1 MFLYS
6 KWLHCCY
13 VTANIVTNER
23 EIRSLLQYFSQRV
36 QYIFEVYR
44 KYSNKRARN
53 TKFTWIFFT
62 ATTRKQRR
70 LRRQC
75 EKSIGCDEG
84 RFTSPEECAL
94 APRFISP
101 KECGL
106 PPPKSIF
113 AVYSKKFSLCVP
125 FKRGVPQ
132 ASGIKTVHANNHP
145 PPDSRLS
152 RPPWERGQL
161 KCIGKN
167 NTQSKQPTVLPFACK
182 G

>member
-1 MFLYS
+1 MVAL
-6 KWLHCCY
+6 LLCY
-13 VTANIVTNER
+13 C
-23 EIRSLLQYFSQRV
+23 
-36 QYIFEVYR
+36 

-53 TKFTWIFFT
+53 TKFTWIFFK
-62 ATTRKQRR
+62 ATTRKQRC

-113 AVYSKKFSLCVP
+113 AVYRKKFSLCVP

-132 ASGIKTVHANNHP
+132 ASGIKTVHAQIIIP
-145 PPDSRLS
+145 R
-152 RPPWERGQL
+152 
-161 KCIGKN
+161 
-167 NTQSKQPTVLPFACK
+167 PTVKCLYVCVSCSN
-182 G
+182 